1 MRRILTSTGSTI
13 IALIAGWI
21 VLISFVVPLILP
33 QADMAKALVG
43 LRTILVNIA
52 VIVAGMALLLGFAR
66 LLNFHL
72 RRMQQRKSGY
82 SLVALIM
89 AIAVFLALSA
99 ERLWNLLNAN
109 QPAASLPINN
119 GIFNY
124 VIAPIQSSLG
134 ALLAIFLAAAAVR
147 MAQRRRSWGTLWFL
161 LSAIVVLLTQ
171 IPVTANS
178 PLLIIRQLFDAL
190 ATGGLRGLLLGVA
203 LGTLAVAFRVLFAI
217 DRPQGE

>member
-1 MRRILTSTGSTI
+1 MRRILTSTGPTI
-13 IALIAGWI
+13 VALSAGWI

-43 LRTILVNIA
+43 LWTILVNIA

-72 RRMQQRKSGY
+72 RRVQQRKSGY
-82 SLVALIM
+82 SLVALIAAVIFFVVLVADRFLNLGATTFVFN
-89 AIAVFLALSA
+89 AI
-99 ERLWNLLNAN
+99 
-109 QPAASLPINN
+109 
-119 GIFNY
+119 
-124 VIAPIQSSLG
+124 IAPIQSSLG
-134 ALLAIFLAAAAVR
+134 ALLAIFLGAAAFR
-147 MAQRRRSWGTLWFL
+147 MMQRRRTWGTFWFL

-171 IPVTANS
+171 IPVSSDSA
-178 PLLIIRQLFDAL
+178 LLPIRQFFDAL
-190 ATGGLRGLLLGVA
+190 AMGGLRGLLLGVA